1 MYQRKTLQELTISN
15 NFLFGAVM
23 LDENNC
29 QRFLELALDIPIGH
43 VEVSRE
49 KSLVY
54 HPEYKGVR
62 LDVFAKDENQ
72 TCFNVEMQVVQRSS
86 LGKRSR
92 YYHSHMDMEQL
103 TAGREYQELPAS
115 WVIFLCDFDPFGC
128 GKFRYTFHSRCLEDS
143 GVDLGDERMTVFLS
157 TRGRNPQE
165 ISKELLSFLNFVRAD
180 LKKSQEDFQD
190 PYIKQVQESIRRIK
204 ISREMGERYMIF
216 REMLQDERAEGRA
229 EGRTEG
235 LLEGHQESVLEVLG
249 LLAPVP
255 DSLKEQI
262 LSIEDPE
269 ILSRLLKKAARSSSL
284 ESFLT
289 EAEPLLCSGNKSDS
303 SRFSGT

>member
-1 MYQRKTLQELTISN
+1 
-15 NFLFGAVM
+15 
-23 LDENNC
+23 
-29 QRFLELALDIPIGH
+29 
-43 VEVSRE
+43 
-49 KSLVY
+49 
-54 HPEYKGVR
+54 
-62 LDVFAKDENQ
+62 
-72 TCFNVEMQVVQRSS
+72 
-86 LGKRSR
+86 
-92 YYHSHMDMEQL
+92 
-103 TAGREYQELPAS
+103 
-115 WVIFLCDFDPFGC
+115 
-128 GKFRYTFHSRCLEDS
+128 
-143 GVDLGDERMTVFLS
+143 MTVFLS

-216 REMLQDERAEGRA
+216 REMLQDERAEGI
-229 EGRTEG
+229 
-235 LLEGHQESVLEVLG
+235 LEGHQKSVLEVLG

-284 ESFLT
+284 ESFLA
-289 EAEPLLCSGNKSDS
+289 EAEPLLCSGDKSDS

>member
-1 MYQRKTLQELTISN
+1 M
-15 NFLFGAVM
+15 
-23 LDENNC
+23 
-29 QRFLELALDIPIGH
+29 
-43 VEVSRE
+43 
-49 KSLVY
+49 
-54 HPEYKGVR
+54 
-62 LDVFAKDENQ
+62 
-72 TCFNVEMQVVQRSS
+72 
-86 LGKRSR
+86 
-92 YYHSHMDMEQL
+92 
-103 TAGREYQELPAS
+103 
-115 WVIFLCDFDPFGC
+115 
-128 GKFRYTFHSRCLEDS
+128 
-143 GVDLGDERMTVFLS
+143 DLGDERMTVFLS

-190 PYIKQVQESIRRIK
+190 PYIKQIQESIRRIK

-216 REMLQDERAEGRA
+216 KEMLQDERAEGRA
-229 EGRTEG
+229 EG
-235 LLEGHQESVLEVLG
+235 LLERHREDVLEVLG

>member
-1 MYQRKTLQELTISN
+1 M
-15 NFLFGAVM
+15 
-23 LDENNC
+23 
-29 QRFLELALDIPIGH
+29 
-43 VEVSRE
+43 
-49 KSLVY
+49 
-54 HPEYKGVR
+54 
-62 LDVFAKDENQ
+62 
-72 TCFNVEMQVVQRSS
+72 
-86 LGKRSR
+86 
-92 YYHSHMDMEQL
+92 
-103 TAGREYQELPAS
+103 
-115 WVIFLCDFDPFGC
+115 
-128 GKFRYTFHSRCLEDS
+128 
-143 GVDLGDERMTVFLS
+143 DLGDERMTVFLS

-216 REMLQDERAEGRA
+216 REMLQDERAEGI
-229 EGRTEG
+229 
-235 LLEGHQESVLEVLG
+235 LEGHQKSVLEVLG

>member
-143 GVDLGDERMTVFLS
+143 GVELGDERMTVFLS

-180 LKKSQEDFQD
+180 LKKSQEDFRD
-190 PYIKQVQESIRRIK
+190 SFQECHRHSCCEAHVMQR
-204 ISREMGERYMIF
+204 M
-216 REMLQDERAEGRA
+216 
-229 EGRTEG
+229 T
-235 LLEGHQESVLEVLG
+235 
-249 LLAPVP
+249 
-255 DSLKEQI
+255 
-262 LSIEDPE
+262 
-269 ILSRLLKKAARSSSL
+269 
-284 ESFLT
+284 SFLC
-289 EAEPLLCSGNKSDS
+289 APLQSAG
-303 SRFSGT
+303 GTSQMGD

>member
-1 MYQRKTLQELTISN
+1 M
-15 NFLFGAVM
+15 
-23 LDENNC
+23 
-29 QRFLELALDIPIGH
+29 
-43 VEVSRE
+43 EVSRE

-92 YYHSHMDMEQL
+92 YYHSHMDMDQL

-190 PYIKQVQESIRRIK
+190 SSQECHRHSCCEAHVMRR
-204 ISREMGERYMIF
+204 M
-216 REMLQDERAEGRA
+216 
-229 EGRTEG
+229 T
-235 LLEGHQESVLEVLG
+235 
-249 LLAPVP
+249 
-255 DSLKEQI
+255 
-262 LSIEDPE
+262 
-269 ILSRLLKKAARSSSL
+269 
-284 ESFLT
+284 SFLC
-289 EAEPLLCSGNKSDS
+289 APLQSAG
-303 SRFSGT
+303 GTSQMGD

>member
-92 YYHSHMDMEQL
+92 YYHSHMDMERSPPAGNTRSFPL
-103 TAGREYQELPAS
+103 PGSSFSVTLILLAAESSATPSAAAAWRTAGWIWE
-115 WVIFLCDFDPFGC
+115 
-128 GKFRYTFHSRCLEDS
+128 TS
-143 GVDLGDERMTVFLS
+143 G
-157 TRGRNPQE
+157 
-165 ISKELLSFLNFVRAD
+165 
-180 LKKSQEDFQD
+180 
-190 PYIKQVQESIRRIK
+190 
-204 ISREMGERYMIF
+204 
-216 REMLQDERAEGRA
+216 
-229 EGRTEG
+229 
-235 LLEGHQESVLEVLG
+235 
-249 LLAPVP
+249 
-255 DSLKEQI
+255 
-262 LSIEDPE
+262 
-269 ILSRLLKKAARSSSL
+269 
-284 ESFLT
+284 
-289 EAEPLLCSGNKSDS
+289 
-303 SRFSGT
+303 

>member
-1 MYQRKTLQELTISN
+1 M
-15 NFLFGAVM
+15 
-23 LDENNC
+23 
-29 QRFLELALDIPIGH
+29 
-43 VEVSRE
+43 
-49 KSLVY
+49 
-54 HPEYKGVR
+54 
-62 LDVFAKDENQ
+62 
-72 TCFNVEMQVVQRSS
+72 
-86 LGKRSR
+86 
-92 YYHSHMDMEQL
+92 
-103 TAGREYQELPAS
+103 
-115 WVIFLCDFDPFGC
+115 
-128 GKFRYTFHSRCLEDS
+128 
-143 GVDLGDERMTVFLS
+143 DLGDERMTVFLS

-216 REMLQDERAEGRA
+216 REMLQDERAEGI
-229 EGRTEG
+229 
-235 LLEGHQESVLEVLG
+235 LEGHQKSVLEVLG

-284 ESFLT
+284 ESFLA
-289 EAEPLLCSGNKSDS
+289 EAEPLLCSGDKSDS